1 MDNALRDTDFD
12 EEFDLTAASSRA
24 EADPAP
30 EATPPPD
37 DAHETPA
44 NDTTPD
50 DFASD
55 PGGARLIPAIS
66 ILAFSE
72 TDNVHEVLQS
82 LAADRRM
89 ARATMEIVPGGLD
102 AAVSYLAEHPTP
114 NLLILESTASGTD
127 LVGQIDRLAEHCEDG
142 VEVMVIGAVN
152 DIRLYRQL
160 MARGVSEYIVPPV
173 QPLQLYGSISDLF
186 TDPSQPFLG
195 KSIAVIGAKGGV
207 GASTIAHNLAWSMAE
222 NCGLNT
228 TLVDLDLSFGTT
240 ALDFNHDPQS
250 TVLDALLD
258 PERAD
263 DAVVERLIA
272 KTTEKLSLF
281 SAPATVANMP
291 EVDPGAYAHVIE
303 TVRHNVPYVVL
314 DLPHL
319 WSSWV
324 RDTLV
329 AADEIVIVC
338 QPDLAS
344 LRNGKNLLDQL
355 VAERANDAPPRVILN
370 MAGVPKR
377 PEIPVNDFAAAM
389 GTTPEEVIA
398 FEPQLFGI
406 ASNNG
411 QMLSEAD
418 PASKASQA
426 LDRLASILTG
436 QHAEPRS
443 KSLLQKLLGK

>member
-1 MDNALRDTDFD
+1 MDNALRDTGFD
-12 EEFDLTAASSRA
+12 EEFDLTSGGEGADDGAAPGLMA
-24 EADPAP
+24 AVDEAV
-30 EATPPPD
+30 
-37 DAHETPA
+37 DAPA
-44 NDTTPD
+44 NDTLAG
-50 DFASD
+50 DFTSD
-55 PGGARLIPAIS
+55 PGGVRLIPAIS
-66 ILAFSE
+66 ILAFPE
-72 TDNVHEVLQS
+72 TDEVHDVLQG
-82 LAADRRM
+82 LAVDRRL
-89 ARATMEIVPGGLD
+89 ARASMDIVRGGLD
-102 AAVSYLAEHPTP
+102 AAVRHLAEHPTP
-114 NLLILESTASGTD
+114 NLLILESTASASD

-186 TDPSQPFLG
+186 ADPSQPFLG

-207 GASTIAHNLAWSMAE
+207 GSSTIAHNLAWSMAE

-240 ALDFNHDPQS
+240 ALDFNHDPQA

-272 KTTEKLSLF
+272 KTTERLSLF

-319 WSSWV
+319 WSGWV

-329 AADEIVIVC
+329 AADEIVLVC

-355 VAERANDAPPRVILN
+355 IAERANDAPPRVILN

-398 FEPQLFGI
+398 FDPQLFGI

-418 PASKASQA
+418 PSAKASQA
-426 LDRLASILTG
+426 LDRLASVLTG
-436 QHAEPRS
+436 QFAEPRS
-443 KSLLQKLLGK
+443 KSLLQKLLRK